1 MPTTPNPDTH
11 CETCGEPLS
20 IHGHCWQH
28 HYPPMDP
35 KQDVKSSPT
44 TETTK

>member
-11 CETCGEPLS
+11 CTTCGEPLS
-20 IHGHCWQH
+20 EFDHCWQH

-35 KQDVKSSPT
+35 AQDKPHTSPAS
-44 TETTK
+44 